1 MTHDEAG
8 TCDLVPSKLIRQTIP
23 KPMATF
29 SDRSLLLGWL
39 FLALLSFAGIRPAA
53 ARFPV
58 PRRYDGFLYGTEA
71 KDGIVIEAF
80 LDIL

>member
-1 MTHDEAG
+1 MSYLRH
-8 TCDLVPSKLIRQTIP
+8 LVPEADQADHT

-29 SDRSLLLGWL
+29 CDRSSILSWL
-39 FLALLSFAGIRPAA
+39 ILALLSFAGIRPAA
-53 ARFPV
+53 AQFPV